1 MAQAHRAQ
9 GTHAT
14 GWVGWIITAS
24 FFMMLAGILHF
35 IYGFAAVLSQG
46 WYLTGTGTAY
56 LVDMTTWGWS
66 LMIGGILMIVA
77 ASLLYAGNITGRVLG
92 VILFVGGVI
101 ANIAVFTATP
111 IWSSL
116 AIVVNLFVLYAIVAH
131 GDEMKELEEG

>member
-1 MAQAHRAQ
+1 MTQAHRAQ

-56 LVDMTTWGWS
+56 LLDTGAWGWS

-77 ASLLYAGNITGRVLG
+77 ASLLYAGNMAGRVLG
-92 VILFVGGVI
+92 VILFVSALV
-101 ANIAVFTATP
+101 ANMAMFTVTP
-111 IWSSL
+111 IWSSI
-116 AIVVNLFVLYAIVAH
+116 AIVLNLFVLYAIIAH
-131 GDEMKELEEG
+131 GEEMKELEEA